1 MNLIGVIGLQSLGVG
16 NIFRSGAQ
24 FGQAGAAVDLPIFDG
39 GRRKARYRGARR
51 FVLDVALVK
60 ALGGGWR
67 S

>member
-1 MNLIGVIGLQSLGVG
+1 MLGNQRVVAGLE
-16 NIFRSGAQ
+16 
-24 FGQAGAAVDLPIFDG
+24 
-39 GRRKARYRGARR
+39 ARR